1 MVHDIGFYL
10 QQGHPHN
17 IKFSVCFHAVICNTS
32 YLIQD
37 GSVESGGIWRN
48 RTNDN
53 GSNVAHIWLQ
63 RDVTKIPCTPMWFI
77 QKHCVFDEGMAV
89 ACGYFVL
96 INVVESMNANTVY
109 VLTSETTCV
118 NMLVS
123 FTELTTNSKT
133 LQALSGTWELFEGGG
148 GLGGGGRDANFRTT
162 CCLEWWLHWGK
173 GFNFCNSGTLMCNTL
188 YIMMITHRNW
198 GKGNCKFVCSD
209 WMKSESIVL
218 IQK

>member
-1 MVHDIGFYL
+1 
-10 QQGHPHN
+10 
-17 IKFSVCFHAVICNTS
+17 
-32 YLIQD
+32 
-37 GSVESGGIWRN
+37 
-48 RTNDN
+48 
-53 GSNVAHIWLQ
+53 
-63 RDVTKIPCTPMWFI
+63 
-77 QKHCVFDEGMAV
+77 MAV

-162 CCLEWWLHWGK
+162 CCLE
-173 GFNFCNSGTLMCNTL
+173 
-188 YIMMITHRNW
+188 
-198 GKGNCKFVCSD
+198 
-209 WMKSESIVL
+209 
-218 IQK
+218 